1 MNHDQDTY
9 ELIERYLQHDLQG
22 DELTRFEQALQQDE
36 SLVAEVNLQRSVQQ
50 LLVEEDVQALDKQL
64 TDLRKDYGAETP
76 KLLPFRKIWFAAAAV
91 LMLSIAYI
99 GFFMQ
104 ADPLSGE
111 EAFTTYF
118 EPYPADNAVRS
129 DDDSLKLS
137 QMYQGLEA
145 YERADYGEAMTLL
158 QPLLKESIRARFYYG
173 VSQLAIGETER
184 AIATLAEMSNED
196 SIYEDPAAWYSA
208 LGLLKLGEREQAV
221 NLLER
226 IVEVARGKYR
236 NLAIEL
242 LKKLK

>member
-1 MNHDQDTY
+1 MNHDQETY
-9 ELIERYLQHDLQG
+9 ELIERYLQGDLQG
-22 DELTRFEQALQQDE
+22 DELVRFEQAMQEDAA
-36 SLVAEVNLQRSVQQ
+36 LVAEVELQQSVQQ
-50 LLVEEDVQALDKQL
+50 LLAEEGVQSLDQQL

-91 LMLSIAYI
+91 LVLAIAYI

-111 EAFTTYF
+111 EAFTSYF

-129 DDDSLKLS
+129 EGDSLKQS
-137 QMYQGLEA
+137 QIALGLEA
-145 YERADYGEAMTLL
+145 YERADYEEAMRLL
-158 QPLLKESIRARFYYG
+158 QPLLKESVRARFYYG
-173 VSQLAIGETER
+173 VSQLAIGETEKAT
-184 AIATLAEMSNED
+184 AILAEMGNEN

-208 LGLLKLGEREQAV
+208 LGLLKLGERERAV

-236 NLAIEL
+236 NQAIEL